1 MKTIRQEI
9 KEFALVHIAVVVFVC
24 AVLFTSALSS
34 DIASGPTVDLGDS
47 GRESDAISY
56 PYTR

>member
-9 KEFALVHIAVVVFVC
+9 KDFALVHVAVVAVVC
-24 AVLFTSALSS
+24 AFLLTSALSS

-47 GRESDAISY
+47 ERDSEAISY
-56 PYTR
+56 PYIQ